1 MCIQMYAWY
10 VTSYTFIYVII
21 NALRRFMFPGAGTPL
36 ALPYQEFT
44 KGGEAPLSSTGG
56 EGPDIPAKGQRIPEV
71 PPMKRKDMCGCG
83 KLRTPRKIPHEKE

>member
-44 KGGEAPLSSTGG
+44 KEAPLAPQAARVRIFRQRDSASRRFPYEKKGHVRMWKTADST
-56 EGPDIPAKGQRIPEV
+56 
-71 PPMKRKDMCGCG
+71 
-83 KLRTPRKIPHEKE
+83 